1 MRHLVLASASPRRR
15 ELIAAH
21 AARWEIDRL
30 DLVPADLDET
40 PLPDETPVDHVHR
53 LAISKATTVAE
64 AHPGVVVLGGDT
76 TVDLGGRILGKPVD
90 DHDAV
95 RMLSDLSGRTHHVHS
110 AVAVIRP
117 DAPDTPDRPRVR
129 AAVAT
134 AAVTFRHLGASE
146 IAGYVATGEPRDK
159 AGAYAIQLG
168 GGAFVASV
176 EGERAAIIG
185 LPEGLTDELLGW
197 AFSGR

>member
-1 MRHLVLASASPRRR
+1 M
-15 ELIAAH
+15 
-21 AARWEIDRL
+21 
-30 DLVPADLDET
+30 
-40 PLPDETPVDHVHR
+40 
-53 LAISKATTVAE
+53 
-64 AHPGVVVLGGDT
+64 VLGGDT